1 MRRRNWYQFFYSR
14 RKWNGNLNDP
24 RVHNNSIHRPVSHDC
39 RFFCLPVS
47 QVLLRLQDR
56 GEELQLSFA
65 LSLCGLAPI
74 IHPTILLSFWTQKE
88 DERFRLSPLVSEAL
102 LCLSFFP
109 LLSCTEPSSLSSPS
123 LFVSR
128 YPSPHDAEQ
137 EKILWWLFHKHA
149 DIIFVGFLGFSHL
162 GRVLQMTEQRAD
174 SIL

>member
-1 MRRRNWYQFFYSR
+1 MTQGSTITPFTGQWVMIADFSVCQWVRYSFVFR
-14 RKWNGNLNDP
+14 T
-24 RVHNNSIHRPVSHDC
+24 
-39 RFFCLPVS
+39 
-47 QVLLRLQDR
+47 
-56 GEELQLSFA
+56 EEKSYSWAL

-102 LCLSFFP
+102 LCLSFFL